1 MTLVVPQV
9 AENTFGFSRWGSS
22 FSSQMF
28 FRSLLETG
36 SNILPAGMSLALP
49 ASSSAPTIER
59 LLIVRLSAMGDVI
72 HTLPAAYALRE
83 AYPNASIGWLIEE
96 RWAELLCAPGA
107 PHRGP
112 RSPQRPLADWVHTV
126 NLTGWPKSLG
136 TIATLQQIATV
147 WNDVRS
153 ARYEIAVDLQGA
165 IRSALLARWSGA
177 GIVYGAAEPRESPAS
192 LWYTRTVVAR
202 GVHVIDQNVSVAEA
216 VAQQKMKISRV
227 EFPRDP
233 AAEARIDA
241 RLSEQGIT
249 DFAILN
255 PGAGWGAKRWPAER
269 YGQVAGKLACEGVRS
284 IVNYGPGEES
294 LARRVEAASIGGAR
308 AMKCSITE
316 LIALTRR
323 ARLFVG
329 GDTGPMH
336 LAAALGVPVVAIFGP
351 TDPARNG
358 PYGTRSAV
366 LRSPASSTSH
376 ARRSQPDEGML
387 EITTDAV
394 SAAIRGLLA
403 RPSQ

>member
-1 MTLVVPQV
+1 
-9 AENTFGFSRWGSS
+9 
-22 FSSQMF
+22 
-28 FRSLLETG
+28 
-36 SNILPAGMSLALP
+36 MSLSSAATQIGNSTRP
-49 ASSSAPTIER
+49 AEVNLTPPGSSSAPTIER

-83 AYPNASIGWLIEE
+83 AYPHATIGWLIEE

-107 PHRGP
+107 PRRGP

-153 ARYEIAVDLQGA
+153 ARYEVAVDLQGA

-192 LWYTRTVVAR
+192 MWYTRTAVAR
-202 GVHVIDQNVSVAEA
+202 GSHVIEQNVSVAEA
-216 VAQQKMKISRV
+216 VAQQKMKIPLV

-241 RLSEQGIT
+241 LLSEQGII

-269 YGQVAGKLACEGVRS
+269 YGQVAGKLASEGVRS

-294 LARRVEAASIGGAR
+294 LAKEAEAASAGAAR
-308 AMKCSITE
+308 GMKCSITE

-336 LAAALGVPVVAIFGP
+336 LAAALQVAVVAIFGP

-358 PYGTRSAV
+358 PYGTRSVV
-366 LRSPASSTSH
+366 LRSSASSTSH
-376 ARRSQPDEGML
+376 ARSSQPDEGLL
-387 EITTDAV
+387 EIGVDAV
-394 SAAIRGLLA
+394 GAAVRKLLVG
-403 RPSQ
+403 PSQ